1 MEKIRIGILG
11 AGGIA
16 NTLAAVIGRM
26 DEAAVTAVAARDYER
41 AKEFAGKY
49 GFEKAYGSYEEL
61 AADDDL
67 DLIYIATPHSHHYEH
82 MKLCLAHGRN
92 ILCEKAFTANAG
104 QAREMIEMAKAR
116 GVLLMEAV
124 WTRYFPQLH
133 TLRELLDGGAIG
145 KVESVEASLGN
156 NLRGWARLDEPE
168 LAGGALL
175 DMGVYA
181 LTFASMVLGDQV
193 EDFDVFAKM
202 SEKGVDL
209 QDSITLRYKDGSMAV
224 LHCSMESMLMT
235 QGLISGQQ
243 GMILIDEFNH
253 WKKMTVY
260 NKQKEITAVYEK
272 EAGIRGYE
280 YEIREACR
288 CLREGLLESPLMP
301 LQETL
306 RIMELMDAIR
316 AKLGMKYPFE

>member
-26 DEAAVTAVAARDYER
+26 DEAQVTAVAARDYDR
-41 AKEFAGKY
+41 AGAFAQKY
-49 GFEKAYGSYEEL
+49 GFDKAYGSYEDL
-61 AADDDL
+61 AADEEL

-82 MKLCLAHGRN
+82 MKLCLAHGKN

-104 QAREMIEMAKAR
+104 QAKEIVELAGEKGA
-116 GVLLMEAV
+116 LLMEAI
-124 WTRYFPQLH
+124 WTRYFPELN
-133 TLRELLDGGAIG
+133 TLRDLLEGGAIG
-145 KVESVEASLGN
+145 RVKSVEASLGN

-193 EDFDVFAKM
+193 AGFDAVAKI

-209 QDSITLRYKDGSMAV
+209 QDSITLRYKDGQTAV
-224 LHCSMESMLMT
+224 LHCSMESMLET
-235 QGLISGQQ
+235 RGLISAEQ

-280 YEIREACR
+280 YETREACR
-288 CLREGLLESPLMP
+288 CLREGLTESPLMP

-316 AKLGMKYPFE
+316 ERLGIKYPFE